1 MPGPNPHQLSSASP
15 RMPCEP
21 ASSRQM
27 RHCAHH
33 LHSNLAPMGRTQR
46 IYGFLSYIP
55 TAVGIQSQG
64 THILSHILHKSARV
78 RRRNPPQAGS
88 CPRASPLAAQWGHC
102 AIPTCVCRNCWP
114 SKFLRKEIIFCQHL
128 DRPHT
133 PTNFLSFLLSVDIN
147 RHNISFS
154 HENTFGK
161 TLH

>member
-1 MPGPNPHQLSSASP
+1 MADGCGKAGAAVERDARPYQDGIECRDGA
-15 RMPCEP
+15 E
-21 ASSRQM
+21 
-27 RHCAHH
+27 
-33 LHSNLAPMGRTQR
+33 GV
-46 IYGFLSYIP
+46 G
-55 TAVGIQSQG
+55 TAVGRALGADIVKQEDE
-64 THILSHILHKSARV
+64 LLL
-78 RRRNPPQAGS
+78 RRSG
-88 CPRASPLAAQWGHC
+88 GHC

>member
-1 MPGPNPHQLSSASP
+1 MHKFNLDILSATDYMAETTKGLHADNREFVEQNEAVLQEAYANYLAHTVPCSLEQL
-15 RMPCEP
+15 EP
-21 ASSRQM
+21 IWPQTG
-27 RHCAHH
+27 
-33 LHSNLAPMGRTQR
+33 GRT
-46 IYGFLSYIP
+46 
-55 TAVGIQSQG
+55 
-64 THILSHILHKSARV
+64 
-78 RRRNPPQAGS
+78 
-88 CPRASPLAAQWGHC
+88 PLAAQWGHC